1 MKPRRGTLGLLL
13 LGCIGGASLGLSVYE
28 KDFLMSSAGR
38 QREESSK
45 LVRRRDVTWPSPR
58 ASSAADLIK
67 LIGRILQWFVRNA
80 GWRGRDWSLPI
91 SS

>member
-45 LVRRRDVTWPSPR
+45 LVRRRGKALVSR
-58 ASSAADLIK
+58 VDLA
-67 LIGRILQWFVRNA
+67 FHV
-80 GWRGRDWSLPI
+80 I
-91 SS
+91 SSSFYYKR